1 MEKNK
6 FLQVFQKLNENLSQ
20 KFSCNF
26 NQQQQL
32 KAKTT
37 LYAHSIMIKQ
47 AIYENL
53 GGKIKLPELIEEPRI
68 EKNRQ
73 NTMVKLVSK

>member
-1 MEKNK
+1 
-6 FLQVFQKLNENLSQ
+6 
-20 KFSCNF
+20 
-26 NQQQQL
+26 
-32 KAKTT
+32 
-37 LYAHSIMIKQ
+37 MIKQ

-53 GGKIKLPELIEEPRI
+53 GGKIKLLELIEEPRI